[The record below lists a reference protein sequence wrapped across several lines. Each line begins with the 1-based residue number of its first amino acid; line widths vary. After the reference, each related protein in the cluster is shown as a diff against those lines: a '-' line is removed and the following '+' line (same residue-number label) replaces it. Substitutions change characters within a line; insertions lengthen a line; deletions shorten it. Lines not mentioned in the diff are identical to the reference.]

1 MALLSLLEVLAF
13 TVSLLREGRTFP
25 GITAWAAV
33 SKVVALLPHR
43 DLNTQLRRLIL
54 IGPISSPLCLCL
66 YDHLWFLSFA
76 QFCFLKKD
84 SQ

>member
-54 IGPISSPLCLCL
+54 IVL
-66 YDHLWFLSFA
+66 FLLLFVFVCTTTCGSFRSRN
-76 QFCFLKKD
+76 FV
-84 SQ
+84 S